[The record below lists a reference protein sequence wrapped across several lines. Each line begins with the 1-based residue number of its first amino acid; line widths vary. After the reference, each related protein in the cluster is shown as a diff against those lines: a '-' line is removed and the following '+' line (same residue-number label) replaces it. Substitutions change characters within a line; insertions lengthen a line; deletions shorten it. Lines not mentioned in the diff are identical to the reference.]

1 MKVYEVIETH
11 KTLCVVGEYIDGH
24 ELLRVI
30 SENPQFNEEA
40 AAWYIKDLLLT
51 LLHLHE
57 NGVICKDLS
66 PSSCLLQVNAR
77 RMTIK
82 VLYYGI
88 STKITPCSNLQ
99 NKTSIVRSI

>member
-1 MKVYEVIETH
+1 MKVYEVIETN

-30 SENPQFNEEA
+30 SENPQFNEETA
-40 AAWYIKDLLLT
+40 ARYIKDLLLT

-57 NGVICKDLS
+57 NGVVCKDLT
-66 PSSCLLQVNAR
+66 PSNCLLQIDAR
-77 RMTIK
+77 NRTIK

-88 STKITPCSNLQ
+88 STKITPYSNLQ
-99 NKTSIVRSI
+99 NKTSLV